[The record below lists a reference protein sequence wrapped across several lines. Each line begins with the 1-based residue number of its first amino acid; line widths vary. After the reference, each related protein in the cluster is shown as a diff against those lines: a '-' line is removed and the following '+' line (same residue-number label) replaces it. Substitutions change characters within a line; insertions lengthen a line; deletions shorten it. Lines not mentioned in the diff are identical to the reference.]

1 MRDMKNREE
10 IFDIVDSLNEIWWD
24 NQDDN
29 VPFELSYRC
38 GSMIISFMGQ
48 RIWFEDEDER
58 EFIENKNDYEPL
70 QPFLEKKA
78 RGITKLLFKRLFN
91 ELYEELD
98 TLNTSSVFHYS
109 VIEMEHG
116 IDGTIIGKEINKF
129 FNE

>member
-1 MRDMKNREE
+1 MKNREE
-10 IFDIVDSLNEIWWD
+10 IFDTVDSLNEIWWD

-29 VPFELSYRC
+29 VPFDISYRC
-38 GSMIISFMGQ
+38 GSMIISFMRQ
-48 RIWFEDEDER
+48 RIWLEDEDER

-91 ELYEELD
+91 ELYEELY

-109 VIEMEHG
+109 AIEMEHG